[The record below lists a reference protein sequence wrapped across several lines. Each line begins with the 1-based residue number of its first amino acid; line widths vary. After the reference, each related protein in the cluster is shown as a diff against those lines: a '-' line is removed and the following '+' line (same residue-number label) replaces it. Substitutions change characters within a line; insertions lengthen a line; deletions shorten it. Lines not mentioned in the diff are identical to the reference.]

1 MSSPSQDNETYLSR
15 VHDLAF
21 SWGLEDVVESLSKP
35 DTTGTKAF
43 YINYA
48 QRLTISTP
56 AQITAAASEL
66 GGNTGRYTVCIVEN
80 IAPEHIEALGSA
92 WDLEP
97 AFFVQYASNRQRE
110 HLWITNVFED
120 YQLMANASGYQLR
133 TNRKPYDHI
142 DGNFE
147 YHGICVQSDAELNSA
162 PNYFARHCFRK
173 TWDEV
178 ETVNSNT
185 RISYYRVHGELCEFF
200 ISHFYRLLTVL
211 FQICSSWTRRYTCR
225 TDTVACLGGS
235 GPLCDYHTPPIAAVF
250 FYRNFLN
257 YTTDKVFITVSS
269 SL

>member
-1 MSSPSQDNETYLSR
+1 MESMSLPSQDNETYLSR

-35 DTTGTKAF
+35 DTASTKAF

-66 GGNTGRYTVCIVEN
+66 DGNIGRYTVCIVEN

-92 WDLEP
+92 WDLDP
-97 AFFVQYASNRQRE
+97 AFFVQYASNRQRG
-110 HLWITNVFED
+110 HLWMPDVFGGD
-120 YQLMANASGYQLR
+120 RPG
-133 TNRKPYDHI
+133 TDRKPYDHI

-147 YHGICVQSDAELNSA
+147 YHGICVQSDAELDSA

-185 RISYYRVHGELCEFF
+185 RISYYRVHRELCEFF
-200 ISHFYRLLTVL
+200 ISHFYRPLTVL
-211 FQICSSWTRRYTCR
+211 FQICSSWTRRYTCK

-235 GPLCDYHTPPIAAVF
+235 GPLCDYHTPSIAAVF

-257 YTTDKVFITVSS
+257 YMTDRVFITVSS